1 MQSTFAKNS
10 IPYSRPTSSR
20 WSCCARVTKF
30 SHKRYT
36 QRQLTKIFCQQA
48 DFPLGVVTDMQ
59 LRWWKNPTDDTS
71 LRLSLAGL
79 QFVKAVLKL
88 TSYDF
93 ALTEELTNANLLQ
106 LERHFKSMYYLL
118 KREKIIVF
126 EEDQAM
132 MLTLHGND
140 LKAYLDNLESTQ

>member
-1 MQSTFAKNS
+1 M
-10 IPYSRPTSSR
+10 
-20 WSCCARVTKF
+20 TKS

-48 DFPLGVVTDMQ
+48 DIPIGMVTDMQ

-79 QFVKAVLKL
+79 QFVKANLKL
-88 TSYDF
+88 QSYDF
-93 ALTEELTNANLLQ
+93 ALPQELTNQNLLQ
-106 LERHFKSMYYLL
+106 LERQFKGMYYLL

-126 EEDQAM
+126 EEEEAVWITM
-132 MLTLHGND
+132 HGND
-140 LKAYLDNLESTQ
+140 LVSYLNNIETNG